1 MPSGDRR
8 GKAARDILISMDFDV
23 WKWRRSGA
31 GADLGGNPMTIEALV
46 ITLLAAVMHATWNA
60 IVKVGIDRAVVL
72 ALIALSHT
80 VVGAVMIGFAGIP
93 EPASWPFILTST
105 LLHYGYYVCLHHAYR
120 VGDLSQVYPLARGV
134 APLLV
139 ALGAW
144 AFAGETLSAGGWAAI
159 VLASV
164 GISALALSRRGG
176 MWDHP
181 PTLVYTVATGLIIA
195 AYSVVDGMGVR
206 LAGSPF
212 AYMGWLFVWEFPV
225 TLFVM
230 LRRGRSLRAIPV
242 SGLAKGIAGG
252 LLSVTAYSL
261 VIYAATMAPL
271 AAISAVRESSVIIAA
286 MIGTLLLGESHWR
299 QRCGA
304 AALVA
309 VGIAFL
315 ATMK

>member
-1 MPSGDRR
+1 MS
-8 GKAARDILISMDFDV
+8 
-23 WKWRRSGA
+23 
-31 GADLGGNPMTIEALV
+31 TEALV
-46 ITLLAAVMHATWNA
+46 LTLFAAVMHASWNA

-72 ALIALSHT
+72 GLIAFAHT
-80 VVGAVMIGFAGIP
+80 AVGAVMIAMAGIP
-93 EPASWPFILTST
+93 DPASWPFILAST
-105 LLHYGYYVCLHHAYR
+105 LLHYGYYICLHHAYR
-120 VGDLSQVYPLARGV
+120 VGDLSQVYPLARGL

-144 AFAGETLSAGGWAAI
+144 AFAGETLSAAGWGA
-159 VLASV
+159 VLLASL
-164 GISALALSRRGG
+164 GISAIAFSRRGG

-181 PTLVYTVATGLIIA
+181 PTLFYTVATGLIIA

-206 LAGSPF
+206 LSGAPF

-225 TLFVM
+225 FVTVL
-230 LRRGRSLRAIPV
+230 LRRRRTLRAIPV
-242 SGLAKGIAGG
+242 SGVVKGLGGG

-261 VIYAATMAPL
+261 VIYAATLAPL

-286 MIGTLLLGESHWR
+286 LIGTLLLGESHWR

-304 AALVA
+304 AAVVA

>member
-1 MPSGDRR
+1 MP
-8 GKAARDILISMDFDV
+8 
-23 WKWRRSGA
+23 
-31 GADLGGNPMTIEALV
+31 TEALV
-46 ITLLAAVMHATWNA
+46 LTLFAAVMHASWNA

-72 ALIALSHT
+72 GLIAFAHT
-80 VVGAVMIGFAGIP
+80 GVGAVMIAIAGIP
-93 EPASWPFILTST
+93 DPASWPFILAST

-120 VGDLSQVYPLARGV
+120 VGDLSQVYPLARGL

-144 AFAGETLSAGGWAAI
+144 AFAGEAMSAAGWGA
-159 VLASV
+159 VLLASL
-164 GISALALSRRGG
+164 GISAIAFSRRGG

-181 PTLVYTVATGLIIA
+181 PTLFYTIATGLIIA
-195 AYSVVDGMGVR
+195 SYSVVDGMGVR
-206 LAGSPF
+206 LAGAPL

-225 TLFVM
+225 FVTVL
-230 LRRGRSLRAIPV
+230 LRRRRTLNAIPL
-242 SGLAKGIAGG
+242 SGVVKGLGGG

-261 VIYAATMAPL
+261 VIYAATLAPL

-286 MIGTLLLGESHWR
+286 LIGTLMLGESYWR

-304 AALVA
+304 AAVVA

>member
-1 MPSGDRR
+1 MS
-8 GKAARDILISMDFDV
+8 
-23 WKWRRSGA
+23 
-31 GADLGGNPMTIEALV
+31 TEALV
-46 ITLLAAVMHATWNA
+46 LTLVAAVMHASWNA

-72 ALIALSHT
+72 GLIAFAHT
-80 VVGAVMIGFAGIP
+80 AVGAVMIAIAGIP
-93 EPASWPFILTST
+93 DPASWPFILAST

-120 VGDLSQVYPLARGV
+120 VGDLSQVYPLARGL

-144 AFAGETLSAGGWAAI
+144 AFAGEAMSAAGWGA
-159 VLASV
+159 VLLASL
-164 GISALALSRRGG
+164 GISAIAFSRRGG

-181 PTLVYTVATGLIIA
+181 PTLFYTIATGLIIA

-206 LAGSPF
+206 LAGAPL

-225 TLFVM
+225 FVTVL
-230 LRRGRSLRAIPV
+230 LRRRRALNAIPLNGV
-242 SGLAKGIAGG
+242 VKGLGGG

-261 VIYAATMAPL
+261 VIYAATLAPL

-286 MIGTLLLGESHWR
+286 LIGTLLLGESHWR

-304 AALVA
+304 AAVVA

>member
-1 MPSGDRR
+1 MS
-8 GKAARDILISMDFDV
+8 
-23 WKWRRSGA
+23 
-31 GADLGGNPMTIEALV
+31 TEALV
-46 ITLLAAVMHATWNA
+46 LTLFAAVMHASWNA

-72 ALIALSHT
+72 GLIAFAHT
-80 VVGAVMIGFAGIP
+80 AVGAVMIAMAGIP
-93 EPASWPFILTST
+93 DPASWPFILAST
-105 LLHYGYYVCLHHAYR
+105 LLHYGYYICLHHAYR
-120 VGDLSQVYPLARGV
+120 VGDLSQVYPLARGL

-144 AFAGETLSAGGWAAI
+144 AFAGETLSAAGWVA
-159 VLASV
+159 VLLASL
-164 GISALALSRRGG
+164 GISAIAFSRRGG

-181 PTLVYTVATGLIIA
+181 PTLFYTVATGLIIA

-206 LAGSPF
+206 LAGAPL

-225 TLFVM
+225 FVTVL
-230 LRRGRSLRAIPV
+230 LRRRRTLRAIPM
-242 SGLAKGIAGG
+242 SGVVKGLGGG

-261 VIYAATMAPL
+261 VIYAATLAPL

-286 MIGTLLLGESHWR
+286 LIGTLLLGESHWR

-304 AALVA
+304 AVVVA

>member
-1 MPSGDRR
+1 MP
-8 GKAARDILISMDFDV
+8 
-23 WKWRRSGA
+23 
-31 GADLGGNPMTIEALV
+31 IEALV
-46 ITLLAAVMHATWNA
+46 ITLLAAVMHAAWNA
-60 IVKVGIDRAVVL
+60 IVKVGIDRAIVL
-72 ALIALSHT
+72 ALIALAHT
-80 VVGAVMIGFAGIP
+80 VVGAVMIALAGVP
-93 EPASWPFILTST
+93 EPASWPFILAST

-120 VGDLSQVYPLARGV
+120 VGDLSQVYPLARGL

-144 AFAGETLSAGGWAAI
+144 GFAGEQLSPAGWVAI
-159 VLASV
+159 LLASV

-181 PTLVYTVATGLIIA
+181 PTLFYTVATGLIIA
-195 AYSVVDGMGVR
+195 AYSVVDGLGVR

-230 LRRGRSLRAIPV
+230 LRRGRALRAVPA
-242 SGLAKGIAGG
+242 SAAAKGVAGG
-252 LLSVTAYSL
+252 LLSVAAYSL
-261 VIYAATMAPL
+261 VIYAATLAPL

-304 AALVA
+304 AAMVA

>member
-1 MPSGDRR
+1 MSTD
-8 GKAARDILISMDFDV
+8 
-23 WKWRRSGA
+23 
-31 GADLGGNPMTIEALV
+31 ALML
-46 ITLLAAVMHATWNA
+46 TLCAAVMHASWNA

-72 ALIALSHT
+72 GLIAFAHT
-80 VVGAVMIGFAGIP
+80 AVGAVMIAVAGIP
-93 EPASWPFILTST
+93 DPASWPFILAST

-120 VGDLSQVYPLARGV
+120 VGDLSQVYPLARGL

-144 AFAGETLSAGGWAAI
+144 AFAGEAMSAAGWGA
-159 VLASV
+159 VLLASL
-164 GISALALSRRGG
+164 GISAIAFSRRGG

-181 PTLVYTVATGLIIA
+181 PTLFYTVATGLIIA

-206 LAGSPF
+206 LSGAPL

-225 TLFVM
+225 FVTVL
-230 LRRGRSLRAIPV
+230 LRRRRSLRAIPM
-242 SGLAKGIAGG
+242 SGVVKGLGGG

-261 VIYAATMAPL
+261 VIYAATLAPL

-286 MIGTLLLGESHWR
+286 LIGTLLLGESHWR

-304 AALVA
+304 AAVVA
-309 VGIAFL
+309 VGIALL

>member
-1 MPSGDRR
+1 M
-8 GKAARDILISMDFDV
+8 A
-23 WKWRRSGA
+23 
-31 GADLGGNPMTIEALV
+31 TEALV
-46 ITLLAAVMHATWNA
+46 LTLLAAVMHASWNA
-60 IVKVGIDRAVVL
+60 IVKVGFDRALVL

-80 VVGAVMIGFAGIP
+80 VVGAVMIALAGVP
-93 EPASWPFILTST
+93 DPASWPFILAST

-120 VGDLSQVYPLARGV
+120 VGDLSQVYPLARGL

-144 AFAGETLSAGGWAAI
+144 GFAGERLSAGGWFAI
-159 VLASV
+159 LLASV
-164 GISALALSRRGG
+164 GISGLALSRRGG

-181 PTLVYTVATGLIIA
+181 PTLFYTVATGLIIA
-195 AYSVVDGMGVR
+195 AYSIVDGMGVR
-206 LAGSPF
+206 LSGAPF

-230 LRRGRSLRAIPV
+230 LRRGRALRALPIAGV
-242 SGLAKGIAGG
+242 AKGVAGG
-252 LLSVTAYSL
+252 LLSVGAYSL
-261 VIYAATMAPL
+261 VIYAATLAPL

-304 AALVA
+304 AAMVA
-309 VGIAFL
+309 VGIAVL
-315 ATMK
+315 AAAK

>member
-1 MPSGDRR
+1 MP
-8 GKAARDILISMDFDV
+8 V
-23 WKWRRSGA
+23 
-31 GADLGGNPMTIEALV
+31 EAL
-46 ITLLAAVMHATWNA
+46 ILTLVAAVMHASWNA

-72 ALIALSHT
+72 ALIAMAHT
-80 VVGAVMIGFAGIP
+80 AVGAVMIAIAGIP
-93 EPASWPFILTST
+93 NPASWPFILAST

-144 AFAGETLSAGGWAAI
+144 AFAGETMSAAAWGAI
-159 VLASV
+159 LLASL
-164 GISALALSRRGG
+164 GISALAFSRRGG

-181 PTLVYTVATGLIIA
+181 PTLFYTVATGLIIA
-195 AYSVVDGMGVR
+195 SYSVVDGMGVR
-206 LAGSPF
+206 LAGHPL

-225 TLFVM
+225 FVTVL
-230 LRRGRSLRAIPV
+230 LRRRRTLHAIPLGGV
-242 SGLAKGIAGG
+242 IKGLSGG
-252 LLSVTAYSL
+252 LLSVAAYSL
-261 VIYAATMAPL
+261 VIYAATLAPL

-286 MIGTLLLGESHWR
+286 LIGTLLLGESHWR

-304 AALVA
+304 AAVVA

-315 ATMK
+315 ATLK